1 MFGTTLATVG
11 TTGHELHRLRRSALN
26 PLFSK
31 RSIMRLEPVIQE
43 NIDRLLR
50 RLREF
55 KDTQEPVNLVDAFTC
70 LSADIIGSLA
80 FGRSYGFLEMS
91 DFNPRWH
98 EFMMVCFRVPY
109 TMNSKLIH
117 CASRN

>member
-1 MFGTTLATVG
+1 
-11 TTGHELHRLRRSALN
+11 
-26 PLFSK
+26 
-31 RSIMRLEPVIQE
+31 MRLEPVIQE
-43 NIDRLLR
+43 NIDRLLT

-55 KDTQEPVNLVDAFTC
+55 KDTQKPVNLVDAFTS

-109 TMNSKLIH
+109 TMNLKLIH
-117 CASRN
+117 CAFRN